1 KGAYLNPYEDYEDSN
16 HYVLPSDGH
25 HLNELGLDLVFHAV
39 DDILEKTLCK
49 V

>member
-1 KGAYLNPYEDYEDSN
+1 MNPYEDYEDSN

-25 HLNELGLDLVFHAV
+25 HLNELGLDLDFHAV
-39 DDILEKTLCK
+39 DDILENTLCK